1 MTGWQVLTSV
11 SERLV
16 ADMRQMEK
24 ELNAAHEA
32 AEAQMQRMQSEA
44 AVERERWEAALK
56 ESERRCVNP

>member
-1 MTGWQVLTSV
+1 M

-24 ELNAAHEA
+24 ELSAAHAA